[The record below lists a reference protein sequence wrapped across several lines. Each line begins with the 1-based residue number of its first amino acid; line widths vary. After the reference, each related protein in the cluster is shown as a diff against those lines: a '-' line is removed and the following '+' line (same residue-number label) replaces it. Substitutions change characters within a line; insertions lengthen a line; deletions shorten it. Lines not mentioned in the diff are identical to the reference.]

1 MNDIPIG
8 TLDENGN
15 IDGVPFN
22 PFMSAAL
29 KDIQGSSAYSWD
41 RNRPYNGQPHTN
53 NGERGKAL
61 VAGLTMRDVVDCFV
75 AGLLDCCGVDQPEL
89 YAQADR
95 PIHDLMY
102 RVDLSKIDP
111 GAWGQNMIC
120 RIEKMM
126 GIYPNVPHLE
136 SEDE

>member
-1 MNDIPIG
+1 MDEIPIG
-8 TLDENGN
+8 AMDNEGN
-15 IDGVPFN
+15 IDGAPFN
-22 PFMSAAL
+22 VWMSAVL

-41 RNRPYNGQPHTN
+41 RNRPYNGQSHTD
-53 NGERGKAL
+53 NGTRGKTL
-61 VAGLTMRDVVDCFV
+61 VVGLTMRDVIDCFV

-89 YAQADR
+89 YAQVDR
-95 PIHDLMY
+95 PLHDLMY
-102 RVDLSKIDP
+102 QVDLSKIDP